1 MAPPED
7 AGKPTI
13 SWRGDGAYFA
23 VSSLDPYSATSSRP
37 GGKRRQVRVYQ
48 RTPCALSATS
58 EPIPGLSGP
67 SEGASGGLVAWR
79 PAGNLIASVKKYGYD
94 GGAEG
99 EGEKEARRDVVFLE
113 RNGLV
118 HGGFRL
124 KEDERVRKGQEG
136 KEWEVKGLSYCSSS
150 EVLAVHISRRDGDV
164 GKSQRIGVE

>member
-1 MAPPED
+1 M
-7 AGKPTI
+7 
-13 SWRGDGAYFA
+13 
-23 VSSLDPYSATSSRP
+23 
-37 GGKRRQVRVYQ
+37 
-48 RTPCALSATS
+48 
-58 EPIPGLSGP
+58 
-67 SEGASGGLVAWR
+67 AWR
-79 PAGNLIASVKKYGYD
+79 PAGNLIACVKRYGYE

-136 KEWEVKGLSYCSSS
+136 KKWEVKGLSYCSSS